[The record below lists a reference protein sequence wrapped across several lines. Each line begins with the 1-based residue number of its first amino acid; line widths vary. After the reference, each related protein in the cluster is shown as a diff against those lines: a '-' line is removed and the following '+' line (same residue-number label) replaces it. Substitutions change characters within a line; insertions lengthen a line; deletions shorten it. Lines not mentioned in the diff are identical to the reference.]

1 MSEPI
6 AITDSISLDA
16 GELVWRFVRASGP
29 GGQKVNKTATAAQ
42 LRFDAAGSPS
52 LPEEVRE
59 RLLLLAGQ
67 RAGGDGVVSIDARR
81 FRSQARNR
89 RDALE
94 RLVALIREAAEPPRP
109 RRRAR
114 VPAFARRRRLH
125 AKRRRAALKILR
137 RPAPGDDA

>member
-1 MSEPI
+1 MTEPI
-6 AITDSISLDA
+6 AVTDSISLVAD
-16 GELVWRFVRASGP
+16 ELVWRFVRASGP

-52 LPEEVRE
+52 LPEAVRE

-67 RAGGDGVVSIDARR
+67 RAGGDGVVTIDARR
-81 FRSQARNR
+81 FRSQVRNR

-109 RRRAR
+109 RRRTR
-114 VPAFARRRRLH
+114 LPAFANRRRLQ
-125 AKRRRAALKILR
+125 AKQRRRALKILR
-137 RPAPGDDA
+137 RRPPRDDG